1 MKKLILQIERY
12 TTGLSLSAAC
22 ALLALISLL
31 GIWQVATRFI
41 LEQPSSWT
49 EEIMR
54 RLLIWTVMLG
64 TVAAFR
70 QGALVSVDLMLRLT
84 RGRWKQAVRW
94 IITLTHLGFLAT
106 VLYFG
111 AQLVHR
117 VRFQTFASVDLSMAW
132 AYAALPVGALLAL
145 LAVLA
150 HHIDPRSDELELA
163 Q

>member
-70 QGALVSVDLMLRLT
+70 QGALVSVDLMLRLS

-94 IITLTHLGFLAT
+94 IITLTHLSFLAT

-111 AQLVHR
+111 VQLVQR
-117 VRFQTFASVDLSMAW
+117 VRFQTFASLDLSMAW

-150 HHIDPRSDELELA
+150 HHTDPRSDELELA

>member
-70 QGALVSVDLMLRLT
+70 QGALVSVDLMLRLS

-111 AQLVHR
+111 VQLVQR
-117 VRFQTFASVDLSMAW
+117 VRFQTFASLDLSMAW
-132 AYAALPVGALLAL
+132 AYAAL
-145 LAVLA
+145 
-150 HHIDPRSDELELA
+150 
-163 Q
+163 